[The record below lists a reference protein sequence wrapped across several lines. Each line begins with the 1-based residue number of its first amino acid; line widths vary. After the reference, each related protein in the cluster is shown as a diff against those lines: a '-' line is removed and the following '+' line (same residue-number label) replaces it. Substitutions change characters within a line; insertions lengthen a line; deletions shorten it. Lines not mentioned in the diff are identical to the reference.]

1 MEEADEAELA
11 DTCGGGEL
19 VEADVPLRPVPE
31 EVIRQVKRPVVVTGE
46 RRSHRPDGGRAL
58 DQRAQPLSEPLIVLK
73 PRRGRL
79 ERTVHSHEVASE
91 LAIRQGR
98 FGEHDVGEERRLLV
112 TGQGCQVGNLDDY
125 EAGCPWL
132 PIDRGAGVRVRRI
145 PGNELPRPY
154 EAAFPATARAHRFPG
169 DDPEDVFPARLDG
182 VLGGLARHQQNWAR
196 IRGTPH
202 PDRVGPHVGRIVGNN
217 VQEL

>member
-1 MEEADEAELA
+1 
-11 DTCGGGEL
+11 
-19 VEADVPLRPVPE
+19 
-31 EVIRQVKRPVVVTGE
+31 
-46 RRSHRPDGGRAL
+46 
-58 DQRAQPLSEPLIVLK
+58 LIVLK

-91 LAIRQGR
+91 LAIRQGW

-112 TGQGCQVGNLDDY
+112 TGQSCQVGNLDDY

-132 PIDRGAGVRVRRI
+132 PIDRGAGVRVRQI
-145 PGNELPRPY
+145 KATSCPGRMRRRSRPRR
-154 EAAFPATARAHRFPG
+154 ECVGFPATIPKTYSPRG
-169 DDPEDVFPARLDG
+169 LDG
-182 VLGGLARHQQNWAR
+182 VLGGLVRHQQDWAR

-202 PDRVGPHVGRIVGNN
+202 SDWVGPHVGRKVGNN